1 MLSQHHIGAAEKSI
15 APSHTPRARAI
26 TTQTGFAFDF
36 NEPEKAIF
44 SIADIAHALSHIC
57 RFTGH
62 TRTFYSVAQ
71 HSVLVSDQ
79 LPPHLKLAGLLHD
92 AAEAFLGDV
101 SSPLKALLPDY
112 RAIEARVEAV
122 VLQQF
127 GLAPTL
133 PPEIKAADLALLA
146 TEQRDL
152 MPNRPVAYA
161 WRDGAEPLPFEIVPL
176 APEQAR
182 ALFLQ
187 RYQDLLSPRWETTGT
202 QP

>member
-1 MLSQHHIGAAEKSI
+1 MLPQHHADVAPTAVARHQ
-15 APSHTPRARAI
+15 APSARAI
-26 TTQTGFAFDF
+26 TTQSGFTFDF
-36 NEPEKAIF
+36 NEPEEAIF
-44 SIADIAHALSHIC
+44 GIEDIAHALSHIC

-71 HSVLVSDQ
+71 HSVLVADQ

-122 VLQQF
+122 VLRQF
-127 GLAPTL
+127 GLPPTL

-146 TEQRDL
+146 TEQRYL
-152 MPNRPVAYA
+152 MPGRAADWARRGGSV
-161 WRDGAEPLPFEIVPL
+161 PLPFEIVPL
-176 APEQAR
+176 APEQAK
-182 ALFLQ
+182 ALFLG
-187 RYQDLLSPRWETTGT
+187 RYQEILAARSDSGA

>member
-1 MLSQHHIGAAEKSI
+1 MSYPSTYRAPAPVTAA
-15 APSHTPRARAI
+15 APRHAGI
-26 TTQTGFAFDF
+26 TTHSGFLFDF
-36 NEPEKAIF
+36 NEPEEAIF

-57 RFTGH
+57 RFAGH
-62 TRTFYSVAQ
+62 TREFYSVAQ
-71 HSVLVSDQ
+71 HSVLVADQ

-101 SSPLKALLPDY
+101 SSPLKAMLPDY

-133 PPEIKAADLALLA
+133 PPEVKAVDLAVLV

-152 MPNRPVAYA
+152 MPGRAADWAARSGAQPYA
-161 WRDGAEPLPFEIVPL
+161 FEIVPL
-176 APEQAR
+176 AAEQAR
-182 ALFLQ
+182 ALFMQ
-187 RYQDLLSPRWETTGT
+187 RYQELIAGGWVRGAA
-202 QP
+202 